1 MQKSLLKKNASALLK
16 TVIKQKR
23 ALKQM
28 MVDLNDYFNP
38 VSIEAPAF
46 EQLSAQA
53 GFPHNISIHTENAP
67 VKDLSKFKIALLGV
81 PDGRNSPNNG
91 SAKGPDMIRGEL
103 YKLAKIPGKPKIIDL
118 GNMKQG
124 VTFNDTIAGLSDVIT
139 FLISENIF
147 PVIIGG
153 SSALVTAID
162 KSLTRQKTKYTLTA
176 IDPRIDFSAD
186 RKLPDSFNY
195 LNTIINNHKSTF
207 SHYINIG
214 YQTYL
219 NDQQIINRFLKRRSE
234 LVRIG
239 DVRQAIYLT
248 EPLLRDSDAA
258 IIDISAVRQSDA
270 PGTMSPSP
278 NGFYGEEICLL
289 SRYAGI
295 SDNLKVFGL
304 FDVNP
309 DFDIRSQTTGLAAQI
324 LWFFLEGFSQKQYE
338 TPALNISNS
347 GRFIKYHVRVTDLED
362 DLIFVKSN
370 LTDRWWIE
378 LPSEKDQML
387 YISCSHED
395 YLKANRNEV
404 PDRWVS
410 AIERLKF

>member
-1 MQKSLLKKNASALLK
+1 
-16 TVIKQKR
+16 
-23 ALKQM
+23 

-38 VSIEAPAF
+38 VSIEGPDF
-46 EQLSAQA
+46 EHLTAQA
-53 GFPHNISIHTENAP
+53 GFPHNITIHTDNTP
-67 VKDLSKFKIALLGV
+67 VKDIGKYKIALFGV
-81 PDGRNSPNNG
+81 PDGRNSPNTG
-91 SAKGPDMIRGEL
+91 SLKGPDMIREQL
-103 YKLAKIPGKPKIIDL
+103 YKLAKIPGRSKIIDL

-124 VTFNDTIAGLSDVIT
+124 VTFNDTIAGLTDILSL
-139 FLISENIF
+139 LISENLF

-153 SSALVTAID
+153 SSALIPAID
-162 KSLTRQKTKYTLTA
+162 KSLSQFLNRYTLTA
-176 IDPRIDFSAD
+176 VDSRIDFSNE
-186 RKLPDSFNY
+186 RKEPDSFNY
-195 LNTIINNHKSTF
+195 LNAIINNHKSTF

-234 LVRIG
+234 LIRIG

-248 EPLLRDSDAA
+248 EPLFRDSDAA
-258 IIDISAVRQSDA
+258 IFDISSVRQSDA
-270 PGTMSPSP
+270 PGTISPSP

-295 SDNLKVFGL
+295 SDKLRVFGL

-309 DFDIRSQTTGLAAQI
+309 EFDIRNQTTGLAAQI

-338 TPALNISNS
+338 TPVLNISNS
-347 GRFIKYHVRVTDLED
+347 GRFIKYHVRVTDLDD

-378 LPSEKDQML
+378 LQTEKDQNI
-387 YISCSHED
+387 YVACSHED

-404 PDRWVS
+404 PDRWVQ
-410 AIERLKF
+410 AVERLK

>member
-1 MQKSLLKKNASALLK
+1 
-16 TVIKQKR
+16 
-23 ALKQM
+23 

-38 VSIEAPAF
+38 VSIERPDF
-46 EQLSAQA
+46 EHVSGQA
-53 GFPHNISIHTENAP
+53 GFPHNITIHTDNTP
-67 VKDLSKFKIALLGV
+67 LKDLGKYRIAIFGV
-81 PDGRNSPNNG
+81 PDGRNSPNAG
-91 SAKGPDMIRGEL
+91 SLKGPDAIRGQL
-103 YKLAKIPGKPKIIDL
+103 YNLAKIPGRSKIIDL

-124 VTFNDTIAGLSDVIT
+124 VTFNDTIAGLSDILYS
-139 FLISENIF
+139 LIEENIF

-153 SSALVTAID
+153 SSALIPAID
-162 KSLTRQKTKYTLTA
+162 TALSQHKTKYTLTA
-176 IDPRIDFSAD
+176 VDPRIDYSNE
-186 RKLPDSFNY
+186 RKGPDSFNY

-207 SHYINIG
+207 SHYINVG

-219 NDQQIINRFLKRRSE
+219 NDQQVINRFLKRRSE

-248 EPLLRDSDAA
+248 EPLFRDSDVA
-258 IIDISAVRQSDA
+258 IFDISSVRQSDA
-270 PGTMSPSP
+270 PGTFCPSP

-295 SDNLKVFGL
+295 SDKLKIFGL

-309 DFDIRSQTTGLAAQI
+309 EFDIRFQTSGLAAQI

-338 TPALNISNS
+338 TPALSITNS
-347 GRFIKYHVRVTDLED
+347 GRFIKYHVRVTDLDD
-362 DLIFVKSN
+362 DLIFIKSN

-378 LPSEKDQML
+378 LPSEKDQNL
-387 YISCSHED
+387 YVACSHED

-404 PDRWVS
+404 PDRWVK
-410 AIERLKF
+410 AVERLK

>member
-1 MQKSLLKKNASALLK
+1 
-16 TVIKQKR
+16 
-23 ALKQM
+23 

-38 VSIEAPAF
+38 VSIEGPDF
-46 EQLSAQA
+46 EHLTAQA
-53 GFPHNISIHTENAP
+53 GFPHNIVVHTDNLP
-67 VKDLSKFKIALLGV
+67 LKDISKYRIAILGV
-81 PDGRNSPNNG
+81 PEGRNSPNSG
-91 SAKGPDMIRGEL
+91 SLKGPDAIRGEL

-124 VTFNDTIAGLSDVIT
+124 VTFNDTIAGLTDILSIL
-139 FLISENIF
+139 FQENLF

-153 SSALVTAID
+153 SSALIQAID
-162 KSLTRQKTKYTLTA
+162 KALSLQKTRYTLTA
-176 IDPRIDFSAD
+176 VDPRIDFNNE
-186 RKLPDSFNY
+186 RKEPDSLNY
-195 LNTIINNHKSTF
+195 LNTILNNHKSTF
-207 SHYINIG
+207 DHYINIG

-219 NDQQIINRFLKRRSE
+219 NDQQVINRFLKRRSE

-248 EPLLRDSDAA
+248 EPLFRDSDATVF
-258 IIDISAVRQSDA
+258 DISAVRQSDA

-289 SRYAGI
+289 ARYAGI
-295 SDNLKVFGL
+295 SDKLKVFGL

-309 DFDIRSQTTGLAAQI
+309 EFDLRSQTSGLAAQI

-338 TPALNISNS
+338 TPVLSISNS
-347 GRFIKYHVRVTDLED
+347 GRFIKYHVRVSDLED

-378 LPSEKDQML
+378 LPSEKDQNL
-387 YISCSHED
+387 YVACSHED

-404 PDRWVS
+404 PERWVK
-410 AIERLKF
+410 AMERFKS

>member
-1 MQKSLLKKNASALLK
+1 
-16 TVIKQKR
+16 
-23 ALKQM
+23 

-38 VSIEAPAF
+38 VSIEGPDF
-46 EQLSAQA
+46 EHLTAQA
-53 GFPHNISIHTENAP
+53 GFPHNITIHTDNAP
-67 VKDLSKFKIALLGV
+67 VKDIGKYKIALFGV
-81 PDGRNSPNNG
+81 PDGRNSPNMG
-91 SAKGPDMIRGEL
+91 SMKGPDMIREQL
-103 YKLAKIPGKPKIIDL
+103 YKLAKIPGRSKIIDL

-124 VTFNDTIAGLSDVIT
+124 VTFNDTVAGLTDILSL
-139 FLISENIF
+139 LISENLF

-153 SSALVTAID
+153 SSALIPAVD
-162 KSLTRQKTKYTLTA
+162 KALSQFLNKYTFTA
-176 IDPRIDFSAD
+176 VDSRIDFSNE
-186 RKLPDSFNY
+186 RKEPDSFNY
-195 LNTIINNHKSTF
+195 LNAIINNHKSTF

-234 LVRIG
+234 LIRIG

-248 EPLLRDSDAA
+248 EPLFRDSDVA
-258 IIDISAVRQSDA
+258 IFDISSVRQSDA
-270 PGTMSPSP
+270 PGTISPSP

-295 SDNLKVFGL
+295 SDKLRVFGL

-309 DFDIRSQTTGLAAQI
+309 EFDIRNQTTGLAAQI

-338 TPALNISNS
+338 TPILNISNS
-347 GRFIKYHVRVTDLED
+347 GRFIKYHVRVTDLDD

-378 LPSEKDQML
+378 LQIEKDQNI
-387 YISCSHED
+387 YVACSHED

-404 PDRWVS
+404 PDRWVQ
-410 AIERLKF
+410 AVERLK

>member
-1 MQKSLLKKNASALLK
+1 
-16 TVIKQKR
+16 
-23 ALKQM
+23 

-38 VSIEAPAF
+38 VSIEGPDF
-46 EQLSAQA
+46 EHLTAQA
-53 GFPHNISIHTENAP
+53 GFPHNITIHTDNAP
-67 VKDLSKFKIALLGV
+67 VKDIGKYKIALFGV
-81 PDGRNSPNNG
+81 PDGRNSPNTG
-91 SAKGPDMIRGEL
+91 SMKGPDMIREQL
-103 YKLAKIPGKPKIIDL
+103 YKLAKIPGRSKIIDL

-124 VTFNDTIAGLSDVIT
+124 VTFNDTVAGLMDILSL
-139 FLISENIF
+139 LISENLF

-153 SSALVTAID
+153 SSALIPAVD
-162 KSLTRQKTKYTLTA
+162 KALSQFLNKYTFTA
-176 IDPRIDFSAD
+176 VDSRIDFSNE
-186 RKLPDSFNY
+186 RKEPDSFNY
-195 LNTIINNHKSTF
+195 LNAIINNHKSTF

-234 LVRIG
+234 LIRIG

-248 EPLLRDSDAA
+248 EPLFRDSDVA
-258 IIDISAVRQSDA
+258 IFDISSVRQSDA
-270 PGTMSPSP
+270 PGTISPSP

-295 SDNLKVFGL
+295 SDKLRVFGL

-309 DFDIRSQTTGLAAQI
+309 EFDIRNQTTGLAAQI

-338 TPALNISNS
+338 TPVLNISNS
-347 GRFIKYHVRVTDLED
+347 GRFIKYHVRVTDLDD

-370 LTDRWWIE
+370 LTDRWWFE
-378 LPSEKDQML
+378 LQTEKDQNI
-387 YISCSHED
+387 YVACSHED

-404 PDRWVS
+404 PDRWVQ
-410 AIERLKF
+410 AVERLK

>member
-1 MQKSLLKKNASALLK
+1 
-16 TVIKQKR
+16 
-23 ALKQM
+23 

-38 VSIEAPAF
+38 VSIEGPDF
-46 EQLSAQA
+46 EYITKQA
-53 GFPHNISIHTENAP
+53 GFPHNIKIHTDNTLI
-67 VKDLSKFKIALLGV
+67 KDINKYKIAIFGV
-81 PDGRNSPNNG
+81 PESRNSPNAG
-91 SAKGPDMIRGEL
+91 SLKGPDMIRGEL
-103 YKLAKIPGKPKIIDL
+103 YRLAKIPGRSKIIDL

-124 VTFNDTIAGLSDVIT
+124 STFNDTIAGLTDILT
-139 FLISENIF
+139 LLIQENLF

-153 SSALVTAID
+153 SSALIPAID
-162 KSLTRQKTKYTLTA
+162 RAISLFKTRYTLTA
-176 IDPRIDFSAD
+176 VDPRIDFSNE
-186 RKLPDSFNY
+186 RREPDAFNY

-234 LVRIG
+234 LLRIG

-248 EPLLRDSDAA
+248 EPLFRDSDIA
-258 IIDISAVRQSDA
+258 IFDISAVRQSDA
-270 PGTMSPSP
+270 PGTISPSP

-295 SDNLKVFGL
+295 SDELKVFGL

-309 DFDIRSQTTGLAAQI
+309 EFDIRNQTTGLAAQI

-338 TPALNISNS
+338 TPVLNVTNS
-347 GRFIKYHVRVTDLED
+347 GRFIKYHVRVTDLDD

-370 LTDRWWIE
+370 MTDRWWIE
-378 LPSEKDQML
+378 LPDDKDQNI
-387 YISCSHED
+387 YIACSHED

-404 PDRWVS
+404 PDRWVQ
-410 AIERLKF
+410 AVERLK

>member
-1 MQKSLLKKNASALLK
+1 
-16 TVIKQKR
+16 
-23 ALKQM
+23 

-38 VSIEAPAF
+38 VSIESPEF
-46 EQLSAQA
+46 ELLTGQA
-53 GFPHNISIHTENAP
+53 GFPHNIAIHTDNTP
-67 VKDLSKFKIALLGV
+67 LKDISKYRIALFGV
-81 PDGRNSPNNG
+81 PEGRNSPNAG
-91 SAKGPDMIRGEL
+91 SLKGPDMIRSQL
-103 YKLAKIPGKPKIIDL
+103 YRLARIPGKPKIIDL

-124 VTFNDTIAGLSDVIT
+124 VTFNDTIAGLTDIIS
-139 FLISENIF
+139 FLTEQNLF
-147 PVIIGG
+147 PLIIGG
-153 SSALVTAID
+153 SSALIPAID
-162 KSLTRQKTKYTLTA
+162 RALSLRKTKYTLTA
-176 IDPRIDFSAD
+176 VDPRIDYCNE
-186 RKLPDSFNY
+186 KKEPDSYNY

-219 NDQQIINRFLKRRSE
+219 NDQQVINRFLKRRSE

-248 EPLLRDSDAA
+248 EPLFRDSDVA
-258 IIDISAVRQSDA
+258 IFDISAVRQSDA
-270 PGTMSPSP
+270 PGTITPSP

-309 DFDIRSQTTGLAAQI
+309 EFDIRFQTSGLAAQI
-324 LWFFLEGFSQKQYE
+324 IWFFLEGFSQKQYE
-338 TPALNISNS
+338 TPVLSMSNS
-347 GRFIKYHVRVTDLED
+347 GRFIKYHVRITDLTD

-378 LPSEKDQML
+378 LQFENDQNL
-387 YISCSHED
+387 YVACSHED

-404 PDRWVS
+404 PGRWVK
-410 AIERLKF
+410 AMERLKS